1 MKGPLYFGRWLAL
14 IALSAF
20 SLAAEKIENGR
31 QWLDASCDRLITQKA
46 GSDDPDA
53 YVNIATCFVLKK
65 RPKVAIEYL
74 NRALKIRPN
83 DPKTLGALGLAQSSG
98 GASMAE
104 AGSTFWRLAQLEP
117 TQENL
122 YLAGFYLQYGE
133 QYAQAVEPYRKLTA
147 LNPKNPLYLSSLG
160 TCLSRSD
167 QVKEADNVFTDA
179 LVSVPGDASIEKE
192 YALHLARQKRYEEA
206 IQQANAALKVDPKP
220 AESFTVLGQVFDMQG
235 SQEKAADAYESALK
249 LDPES
254 TARIKLTRIRFHQN
268 RFNDVIVDGLKVVKK
283 FPDNKEVHEMLLQSF
298 EKTNQPEMAEHER
311 QRLKEI
317 NAQAAS
323 TTIPVSR

>member
-83 DPKTLGALGLAQSSG
+83 DPKTLGALGLAQGSG

-104 AGSTFWRLAQLEP
+104 AGAKFLRLAQLEP

-167 QVKEADNVFTDA
+167 QVKEADNVFTEA

-220 AESFTVLGQVFDMQG
+220 AESFTALGQVFDMQG

-268 RFNDVIVDGLKVVKK
+268 RFDDVIVDGLKVVKK